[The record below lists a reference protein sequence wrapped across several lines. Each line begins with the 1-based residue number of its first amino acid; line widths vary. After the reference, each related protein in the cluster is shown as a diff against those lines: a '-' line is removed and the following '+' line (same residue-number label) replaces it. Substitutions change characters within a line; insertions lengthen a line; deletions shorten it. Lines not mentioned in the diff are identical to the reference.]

1 MDYEFKSP
9 LNSKKKLTKSLSY
22 NNYDSSHTSKII
34 FKIRERIF
42 NQKTLSLLSKNDSY
56 IKNNRLLP
64 ILSPNFNQK
73 KLDKSNFPHRNR
85 YLFYKQNKLRKSQS
99 LEDEESTKDKPKL
112 STFLFKNNYKFKK
125 RKSALLMN
133 EDIQESETRKKVF
146 DYFSYLLIN
155 QIIKFKD
162 NKKKGIIKKKIT
174 PMQFGKKYHDFINRR
189 NRLNFNPNFNSAY
202 IHRLNS
208 SYMINKILLE
218 KKSGFNTLNDKL
230 NLNLDVKCVDTE
242 ENLELELRDEVK
254 AFSPDIE
261 NYKKLVKLYLTD
273 GIKLNIKSF
282 HEKFFDKYENRINF
296 LFDDRKFPTIKN
308 KLKIMIIDIKAEG
321 FYEWKFLNMIENSN
335 LTYLHKLKVKIQRE
349 LDEVEKKGNK
359 GKQFEIN
366 QQIEKYDINFR
377 KMRKRSI
384 INIMNENANYE
395 NIKNI
400 NDHIKH
406 IVNVLKIDNISD
418 DEVEKVTEYVFK
430 DSMKEDMYNLEE
442 FFVNKKGK
450 YKTIDFANDKLTNI
464 VYNSPNFYIEYF
476 SNNVHQENYNS
487 IKELKNLDLFL

>member
-1 MDYEFKSP
+1 
-9 LNSKKKLTKSLSY
+9 
-22 NNYDSSHTSKII
+22 
-34 FKIRERIF
+34 
-42 NQKTLSLLSKNDSY
+42 
-56 IKNNRLLP
+56 
-64 ILSPNFNQK
+64 
-73 KLDKSNFPHRNR
+73 
-85 YLFYKQNKLRKSQS
+85 
-99 LEDEESTKDKPKL
+99 
-112 STFLFKNNYKFKK
+112 
-125 RKSALLMN
+125 
-133 EDIQESETRKKVF
+133 
-146 DYFSYLLIN
+146 
-155 QIIKFKD
+155 
-162 NKKKGIIKKKIT
+162 
-174 PMQFGKKYHDFINRR
+174 MQFGKKYHDFINRR

-230 NLNLDVKCVDTE
+230 NLNLDVKRVDTE

-308 KLKIMIIDIKAEG
+308 KLKIMRIDIKTEG

-359 GKQFEIN
+359 EKQFEIN

-464 VYNSPNFYIEYF
+464 VYNSPNFYIECF
-476 SNNVHQENYNS
+476 SNNVHQENYKS